1 MPSGSDTTARAIA
14 ISILA
19 LVLFD
24 MMGLLIKFLSPRYS
38 AAELSAYRN
47 FFGLIPSALALWM
60 SAAWRRG
67 DRRLAIRQWPLATI
81 RGAAVTLAQ
90 LCFYL
95 SLGAMAFATATTIS
109 YSVALFTTALSVPLL
124 RERVGAVRWAAVG
137 VGFAGVVL
145 IMRPGTEAFDW
156 VLLLPLG
163 AAALYAF
170 SAVTARLIDADVPT
184 PLFNLHTS
192 AVAAIGSLALALAL
206 GGFTPL
212 HSASDAALIVLMG
225 LFGGSAVLCLI
236 IAFRMTEPSNLAPF
250 NYFGIPI
257 AFALGWLFFDEAPI
271 DTLFP
276 GALLIVAGGLLIVLR
291 ERRLRRRPQ

>member
-1 MPSGSDTTARAIA
+1 
-14 ISILA
+14 
-19 LVLFD
+19 
-24 MMGLLIKFLSPRYS
+24 
-38 AAELSAYRN
+38 
-47 FFGLIPSALALWM
+47 
-60 SAAWRRG
+60 
-67 DRRLAIRQWPLATI
+67 
-81 RGAAVTLAQ
+81 
-90 LCFYL
+90 
-95 SLGAMAFATATTIS
+95 
-109 YSVALFTTALSVPLL
+109 VPLL

-145 IMRPGTEAFDW
+145 IMRPGTDAFDW
-156 VLLLPLG
+156 VLLLPLC

-170 SAVTARLIDADVPT
+170 SAVTARLIDAEVPT

-212 HSASDAALIVLMG
+212 NSASDAALIVLMG

-257 AFALGWLFFDEAPI
+257 AFALGWLFFDEAPL

>member
-60 SAAWRRG
+60 SAAWRRA